1 MLFDRK
7 IKYVDYYEN
16 GERLRGGGFVKLEVR
31 NGFLNMNL
39 HIKGL
44 YPTDS
49 FVRDVVISGS
59 ETEAVLG
66 QITLQEGAGCFSYSC
81 EMIQGIGSTGISYE
95 DLREIKIPVGG
106 SRELCC
112 TWEKIANKAAISAEP
127 QGKEELER
135 ESPEPEWT
143 ESESTRPEG
152 MAEVSLITRGE
163 GVEAQT
169 TEGQG
174 TGVQKAKGQGT
185 EVQETEGQV
194 AEAQETEG
202 QGVKAQETEDQ
213 GVKAQETEGQG
224 TEAQG
229 IEVQG
234 EANETE
240 IKEAT
245 AQEVF
250 SRQQPVVQQAA
261 ARELAVQ
268 EAASEPTAQKAET
281 QTTESQRAES
291 QTTESQTAEPQTTE
305 FQRAESQTA
314 EPQRAESQTTESQQ
328 AEIMGSGF
336 LKARSAVS
344 VTERQEPASQRMSR
358 RNERTVPDSRISGV
372 GGQQENKNKPGQ
384 KPAIKLLE
392 DKWQQLSAIY
402 PHIRPF
408 NDEREYLSLS
418 PSDFVLFPE
427 SYYRAANNSFLLHG
441 FYNYKHLI
449 LTRVERR
456 SEVRYYL
463 GVPGN
468 YYEREKQVAVM
479 FGFESFEC
487 DREPA
492 KTGDFGYYLMRMEL

>member
-7 IKYVDYYEN
+7 IKYVDYCEN
-16 GERLRGGGFVKLEVR
+16 GERIRGGGFVKLEVR
-31 NGFLNMNL
+31 DGFLNMDL

-59 ETEAVLG
+59 DMEAVLG
-66 QITLQEGAGCFSYSC
+66 QITLQEGMGCFSYSC

-112 TWEKIANKAAISAEP
+112 TWEKIVNKAAIPAKPLGTEA
-127 QGKEELER
+127 LDR
-135 ESPEPEWT
+135 ESPEPESA
-143 ESESTRPEG
+143 ESESSKPEG
-152 MAEVSLITRGE
+152 MSQVSLITRDE
-163 GVEAQT
+163 GVGIQET
-169 TEGQG
+169 
-174 TGVQKAKGQGT
+174 KGQGT
-185 EVQETEGQV
+185 EI
-194 AEAQETEG
+194 
-202 QGVKAQETEDQ
+202 
-213 GVKAQETEGQG
+213 QETEGQG
-224 TEAQG
+224 TEVQG
-229 IEVQG
+229 IATQETEVQETEVQEG
-234 EANETE
+234 EANGTE
-240 IKEAT
+240 IQEAT
-245 AQEVF
+245 VQETF
-250 SRQQPVVQQAA
+250 SQQPMVQEPIAREAA
-261 ARELAVQ
+261 VQELAVQ
-268 EAASEPTAQKAET
+268 EAIASEPTAQEEFQPTET
-281 QTTESQRAES
+281 QP
-291 QTTESQTAEPQTTE
+291 TESQTAEFQQPETLGSG
-305 FQRAESQTA
+305 FQRAMST
-314 EPQRAESQTTESQQ
+314 
-328 AEIMGSGF
+328 
-336 LKARSAVS
+336 VS
-344 VTERQEPASQRMSR
+344 VTERQDPTSQGINQRSDK
-358 RNERTVPDSRISGV
+358 TALGPQVSGDS
-372 GGQQENKNKPGQ
+372 GQQENKNKLEQ
-384 KPAIKLLE
+384 KSAVKLLE

-449 LTRVERR
+449 LARVERR